1 MLILGQSDIKKLKR
15 ENDQLRREIWY
26 LRDEYEKLD
35 RLLRD
40 KDGCSLSSTTCSSED
55 SCGSCTEDSDELE
68 TSQNLENVQKTT
80 KILNQELD
88 VLSVVPEENSNEE
101 GAIQPDQSYPS
112 PGHFF
117 APLPPATEFGDLP
130 LAKSA
135 TDILAKTDNRNFDNG
150 VDLSTSSF
158 SNGGNLEELLNDIE
172 TISKDILKMSGTDKP
187 EDIPIDGWAWELH
200 KSEMR

>member
-40 KDGCSLSSTTCSSED
+40 KEDGCSLSSTTCSSED
-55 SCGSCTEDSDELE
+55 SCGSCTEDTDELE

-80 KILNQELD
+80 TLKILNQELD
-88 VLSVVPEENSNEE
+88 VLSVVPEETSNEE

-117 APLPPATEFGDLP
+117 APLQPDTECGPP
-130 LAKSA
+130 LAKRG
-135 TDILAKTDNRNFDNG
+135 TDILAKTDNQNFDN
-150 VDLSTSSF
+150 STSSF

-187 EDIPIDGWAWELH
+187 EDIPIDRQAF
-200 KSEMR
+200 

>member
-1 MLILGQSDIKKLKR
+1 MISGQSDIKKLKR

-26 LRDEYEKLD
+26 LRDEYDKLD

-40 KDGCSLSSTTCSSED
+40 KEDGCSLSSTTCSSED
-55 SCGSCTEDSDELE
+55 SCGSCTEGTDELE

-80 KILNQELD
+80 TLKILNQELD
-88 VLSVVPEENSNEE
+88 VLSVVPEETSNEE

-117 APLPPATEFGDLP
+117 APLRPDAECGDLLPP
-130 LAKSA
+130 LAKSGI
-135 TDILAKTDNRNFDNG
+135 DILAKTDNHNFDNG
-150 VDLSTSSF
+150 VNSTSSF

-187 EDIPIDGWAWELH
+187 EDIPIDG
-200 KSEMR
+200 